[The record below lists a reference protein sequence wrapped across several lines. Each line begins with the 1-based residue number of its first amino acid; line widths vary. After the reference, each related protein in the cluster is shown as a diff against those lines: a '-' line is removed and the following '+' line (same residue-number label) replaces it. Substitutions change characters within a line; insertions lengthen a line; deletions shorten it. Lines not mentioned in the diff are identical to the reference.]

1 MMKSKWVFC
10 VLGCLIVAL
19 ISACAVQGT
28 PPPAFNAEPIPA
40 GKWNKKVDYLYF
52 ILDASSSMDE
62 AYKLETAKSVV
73 TNFNKTMPPLDIQV
87 ALRSFGHN
95 EKVSSQLS
103 ALMVKPETY
112 TPNALDA
119 GLAKVTK
126 AGGTSPLGLA
136 LQDADNDLK
145 DVKAPIALIIVSD
158 GKDMDGT
165 PVAAAKALKERHGQ
179 GICIYTVQ
187 VGDAAEGQI
196 LLSKVAQAA
205 MCGKSVT
212 AKSLENGAA
221 MNAFVREVLLGGMVD
236 SDHDGVADDLDRCP
250 NTPRGVKVD
259 RSGCPLDSDHDGVRD
274 DLDQCPGTPVGT
286 KVDDKGCP
294 VPMAT
299 KSAEVTAAGTWIYK
313 DIQFETNRSDL
324 KESSYPILNE
334 IVAALKAQPNLKI
347 EIQGHTDNT
356 GAHAYNVR
364 LSQKR
369 AESVQAYLESKG
381 IDSARMTSKGFGP
394 DRPID
399 TNNTKQGR
407 ARNRRVELKPIQ

>member
-1 MMKSKWVFC
+1 MMKNKWGFC
-10 VLGCLIVAL
+10 VVGWLIVAF

-28 PPPAFNAEPIPA
+28 PPPAFEAQPIPA

-52 ILDASSSMDE
+52 ILDASSSMSE
-62 AYKLETAKSVV
+62 AYKLETAKSVI

-87 ALRSFGHN
+87 ALRSFGHD
-95 EKVSSQLS
+95 EKVASKSSV
-103 ALMVKPETY
+103 LMVKPQMY
-112 TPNALDA
+112 TSALLDA
-119 GLAKVTK
+119 GLAKVTR
-126 AGGTSPLGLA
+126 AGGTSPLDLA
-136 LQDADNDLK
+136 LKDANDDLK

-158 GKDMDGT
+158 GKDMDDT
-165 PVAAAKALKERHGQ
+165 PIAAAKALKDMHGD

-187 VGDAAEGQI
+187 VGQAAEGQI
-196 LLSKVAQAA
+196 LLAKVAQAA
-205 MCGKSVT
+205 GCGKAVT
-212 AKSLENGAA
+212 AQSLENGTA
-221 MNAFVREVLLGGMVD
+221 MNAFVREVLLGGVVD
-236 SDHDGVADDLDRCP
+236 SDGDGVADDRDRCP
-250 NTPRGVKVD
+250 HTPRGVKVD
-259 RSGCPLDSDHDGVRD
+259 ASGCPLDSDKDGVRD

-286 KVDDKGCP
+286 KVDAKGCP

-313 DIQFETNRSDL
+313 DIQFEINRSDL
-324 KESSYPILNE
+324 KESSYPILDE

-356 GAHAYNVR
+356 GAHAYNVG

>member
-1 MMKSKWVFC
+1 M
-10 VLGCLIVAL
+10 
-19 ISACAVQGT
+19 
-28 PPPAFNAEPIPA
+28 
-40 GKWNKKVDYLYF
+40 
-52 ILDASSSMDE
+52 
-62 AYKLETAKSVV
+62 
-73 TNFNKTMPPLDIQV
+73 
-87 ALRSFGHN
+87 
-95 EKVSSQLS
+95 
-103 ALMVKPETY
+103 
-112 TPNALDA
+112 
-119 GLAKVTK
+119 
-126 AGGTSPLGLA
+126 
-136 LQDADNDLK
+136 
-145 DVKAPIALIIVSD
+145 
-158 GKDMDGT
+158 
-165 PVAAAKALKERHGQ
+165 
-179 GICIYTVQ
+179 
-187 VGDAAEGQI
+187 
-196 LLSKVAQAA
+196 
-205 MCGKSVT
+205 
-212 AKSLENGAA
+212 
-221 MNAFVREVLLGGMVD
+221 
-236 SDHDGVADDLDRCP
+236 
-250 NTPRGVKVD
+250 D